1 MAIYHCHVKTVSRS
15 SGASAVAGAA
25 YRSGTKI
32 RDERTDK
39 IHDYGRKS
47 DVGHSMLFG
56 WDGDRAEL
64 WNCAEQTDTRK
75 NATTAREY
83 EVAIPHELSPEE
95 RIALAEQY
103 SAWIHERHG
112 VAVDLNIHD
121 LKGDKP
127 HAHILTTTRESK
139 GDSLGDKVA
148 REWSDKRR
156 KQNGLPG
163 RKQDLLEA
171 REKWSELA
179 NQYLAADNRID
190 HRSYAAQGIKK
201 NPQVK
206 LGKSTYHF
214 HKRTGEKNER
224 YERWMESIEQQSA
237 ANDPFDEVFTFAD
250 RYGLTGTEM
259 ASNYEVEFRNVMFLD
274 HSLQPSPSTY
284 DIEQTKNTVHIVAN
298 DESLIDKLRAGVKKA
313 AKRLRDSIPAIMNAR
328 QKTKERKE
336 SEQDIKRS
344 PVARTAKPRVE
355 QNVTRPA
362 EIDQQRQREY
372 ERQQRIKKRQEERE
386 RAEKAQ
392 AEKDAEIER
401 QHEQYLE
408 KQRAQDKAKSTEP
421 KPKNKRGG
429 RR

>member
-190 HRSYAAQGIKK
+190 HRSYAAQGIEK

-237 ANDPFDEVFTFAD
+237 ANDPFDEVLTFAD
-250 RYGLTGTEM
+250 RYGMTGTEI

-344 PVARTAKPRVE
+344 PVARMAKPRVE

>member
-32 RDERTDK
+32 RDERTDT
-39 IHDYGRKS
+39 IHDYSRKS

-56 WDGDRAEL
+56 WDGTRAEL

-83 EVAIPHELSPEE
+83 EVAIPHELSAQE

-112 VAVDLNIHD
+112 VAVDLCIHD

-127 HAHILTTTRESK
+127 HAHILTTTRESR

-156 KQNGLPG
+156 KQHGLPG

-179 NQYLAADNRID
+179 NQYLTADNRID
-190 HRSYAAQGIKK
+190 HRSYKDQGIDKE
-201 NPQVK
+201 PQVK
-206 LGKSTYHF
+206 LGKSTFHQ
-214 HKRTGEKNER
+214 HKRTGKTNER
-224 YERWMESIEQQSA
+224 YERWLESIGQQIA
-237 ANDPFDEVFTFAD
+237 ANDPFDEQLTFGD
-250 RYGLTGTEM
+250 RWGMTGTEI
-259 ASNYEVEFRNVMFLD
+259 AANYEVEFRNVMFLD
-274 HSLQPSPSTY
+274 HSIQPSVETY
-284 DIEQTKNTVHIVAN
+284 EIKQQANKVRIVAG
-298 DESLIDKLRAGVKKA
+298 DASLIDRLKASVKKA
-313 AKRLRDSIPAIMNAR
+313 AGRLRESMPAIMNAR
-328 QKTKERKE
+328 QKTKERKGNE
-336 SEQDIKRS
+336 LDVKQSSATKTTKPKVEQDIDRH
-344 PVARTAKPRVE
+344 
-355 QNVTRPA
+355 A

-372 ERQQRIKKRQEERE
+372 ERRQRIKKRQEERE
-386 RAEKAQ
+386 RAEKARV
-392 AEKDAEIER
+392 EKDLEIER

-421 KPKNKRGG
+421 KTGNKRGG